1 MWEYYLSTAEAAF
14 RYEDLVVFQ
23 IQITKRNDIVPVTR
37 GYLYSRSKS
46 DLERPIERKANDV
59 LVR

>member
-1 MWEYYLSTAEAAF
+1 MWDYYLSTAEAAF

-23 IQITKRNDIVPVTR
+23 IQITKRNDILPVTR
-37 GYLYSRSKS
+37 DYLYSESKS
-46 DLERPIERKANDV
+46 DLERPIERKADNI